1 MSSVTATDSAGTR
14 SFKRLDKLTIP
25 CKDEQKECK
34 TVETEGGILIGV
46 CYCKNT
52 QTALLLPAVQKVRA
66 AAARLEASRQREARA
81 EEKRAAK
88 AEKGRAADAA
98 RAADEAKAATEAAA
112 TKPPPTE
119 AERKAAR
126 DARYAARK
134 SRK

>member
-1 MSSVTATDSAGTR
+1 MPP
-14 SFKRLDKLTIP
+14 FKDTFQDRVGQAAEAKRKALDKLRSKP
-25 CKDEQKECK
+25 PVDE
-34 TVETEGGILIGV
+34 
-46 CYCKNT
+46 
-52 QTALLLPAVQKVRA
+52 AV

-88 AEKGRAADAA
+88 AEKVKAADAT